1 MSIMAGKRQIPETLF
16 DDLGFRMT
24 YEAKR
29 VIYEAHTE
37 HQHLVLFE
45 HPFFGKILMLDG
57 ATQVTT
63 ADEFVYHE
71 MMTHVPILAHGNAR
85 EVLIVGGGDCG
96 IAEEVLKH
104 KAVKRLTQVEIDASV
119 VEFSKEHFP
128 EFTEP
133 VLADK
138 RFDLVI
144 ADGMKYVA
152 KTDRRFDVI
161 IVNSTDPHGPG
172 KVLFSQKFYAE
183 CRRCMTAG
191 GVMVTQNGVPMF
203 QSDELTSAIVKFRKL
218 FADGYCYVAAIP
230 TYVGGHMAMGWA
242 TDNTKMRQLS
252 VKTIAERYRKAG
264 RFQTK
269 YWTPEVHVAAF
280 ALPRFIA
287 ENVAKA
293 NRLARRAGAEFRSRP
308 NSFATSKLSSIST
321 LFGSFTKICRRE
333 LFGTSLT
340 RNDTPFCARCR
351 FIASKPRLP
360 KAT

>member
-1 MSIMAGKRQIPETLF
+1 MAGKRQIPETLF

-29 VIYEAHTE
+29 VIYEAQTE

-45 HPFFGKILMLDG
+45 HSFFGKILMLDG

-104 KAVKRLTQVEIDASV
+104 NAVKRLTQVEIDASV

-128 EFTEP
+128 EFTKP
-133 VLADK
+133 VLADN
-138 RFDLVI
+138 RFDLII

-161 IVNSTDPHGPG
+161 IVDSTDPHGPG
-172 KVLFSQKFYAE
+172 KVLFSQKFYAA

-191 GVMVTQNGVPMF
+191 AVMVTQNGVPMF
-203 QSDELTSAIVKFRKL
+203 QSGELTSAVVKR
-218 FADGYCYVAAIP
+218 AQV
-230 TYVGGHMAMGWA
+230 VR
-242 TDNTKMRQLS
+242 RQLLL
-252 VKTIAERYRKAG
+252 YRG
-264 RFQTK
+264 D
-269 YWTPEVHVAAF
+269 PD
-280 ALPRFIA
+280 L
-287 ENVAKA
+287 
-293 NRLARRAGAEFRSRP
+293 
-308 NSFATSKLSSIST
+308 
-321 LFGSFTKICRRE
+321 CRGPYGHGVGHR
-333 LFGTSLT
+333 
-340 RNDTPFCARCR
+340 
-351 FIASKPRLP
+351 
-360 KAT
+360 